1 MAPDYLDLAITT
13 DAVQLYEDGLE
24 AIQAQAPPGWE
35 PSPIESWIL
44 SAVAR
49 MAVEVAVLAGQVPL
63 TIFTYFG
70 QSVLRVP
77 ALDATAAAGTA
88 TFTMTDTA
96 GHTVPAGAQLD
107 LDGVGFVT
115 LTDLT
120 ITAGSS
126 TGSVGIQAIDT
137 GSAAS
142 GLSGTADLVA
152 PALVFVDSIDVPSVT
167 TGGTDGETGQE
178 YADRLADELPTLSPK
193 AILIEDFEHIARRNP
208 AVARAMAIDN
218 YIPAGPGGTPPADTT
233 AEGAV
238 TVAVHD
244 TAGGDPGAPVRAE
257 IASDLEANR
266 VANLAVAVIAPTYTR
281 VDVQFTARSY
291 AEYDPAAVEAAAEQ
305 AVQDFLDPA
314 RWGQHGNDPTEWTDT
329 PVLSRNDLLWVVRD
343 VEGVRRVETLTLAVY
358 GDAQGTADLTLTG
371 PAALPGADSI
381 VDGTVTP

>member
-1 MAPDYLDLAITT
+1 
-13 DAVQLYEDGLE
+13 V
-24 AIQAQAPPGWE
+24 
-35 PSPIESWIL
+35 
-44 SAVAR
+44 
-49 MAVEVAVLAGQVPL
+49 L

-77 ALDATAAAGTA
+77 ALEATTAAGTA
-88 TFTMTDTA
+88 TFTLTDTL

-120 ITAGSS
+120 VPAGST
-126 TGSVGIQAIDT
+126 TGTVGIQAIDP
-137 GSAAS
+137 GSAGS
-142 GLSGTADLVA
+142 GLSGPADLVA
-152 PALVFVDSIDVPSVT
+152 PTLIYVDSVTVPAIT
-167 TGGTDGETGQE
+167 TGGTDGETGEE

-193 AILIEDFEHIARRNP
+193 AILIDDFEHLARRNP
-208 AVARAMAIDN
+208 TVARAMAIDN
-218 YIPAGPGGTPPADTT
+218 YVPAGPGGTPPADTA

-244 TAGGDPGAPVRAE
+244 ASGADPGTTVRSQ
-257 IASDLEANR
+257 IASDLEAGR

-343 VEGVRRVETLTLAVY
+343 VEGVRRVETLTLVVY
-358 GDAQGTADLTLTG
+358 GGTQGTADITLTG
-371 PAALPGADSI
+371 PAALPAPDSV

>member
-1 MAPDYLDLAITT
+1 MPDYLDLAITT
-13 DAVQLYEDGLE
+13 DAVQLYEDGIE
-24 AIQAQAPPGWE
+24 AIQAQAPAGWE
-35 PSPIESWIL
+35 PSPIEQWIV

-70 QSVLRVP
+70 QNVLRIP
-77 ALDATAAAGTA
+77 ALEATPAAGAA
-88 TFTMTDTA
+88 TFTFADTL

-120 ITAGSS
+120 VASGTA
-126 TGSVGIQAIDT
+126 TGTVGIQAIDP
-137 GSAAS
+137 GSAGS

-152 PALVFVDSIDVPSVT
+152 PALVFVSGIAVPSVT
-167 TGGTDGETGQE
+167 TGGTDGETGEE

-218 YIPAGPGGTPPADTT
+218 YVPAGPGGTPPADTN
-233 AEGAV
+233 AAGAV

-244 TAGGDPGAPVRAE
+244 AAGADPGAPVRAQ
-257 IASDLEANR
+257 IASDLEAGR

-305 AVQDFLDPA
+305 AVRDFLNPA
-314 RWGQHGNDPTEWTDT
+314 RWGQHGNDPTEWSDT

-358 GDAQGTADLTLTG
+358 GGTQATADITLTG
-371 PAALPGADSI
+371 PAALPAADSL

>member
-1 MAPDYLDLAITT
+1 MPDYLDLEITT
-13 DAVQLYEDGLE
+13 DAVELYEDGLE
-24 AIQAQAPPGWE
+24 TIQAQAPPGWE
-35 PSPIESWIL
+35 PSPIESWLL

-49 MAVEVAVLAGQVPL
+49 MGVEVAVLAGQVPL

-77 ALDATAAAGTA
+77 ALDATAATGTA
-88 TFTMTDTA
+88 TFTLTDTV
-96 GHTVPAGAQLD
+96 GHTIPAGAEVTIGD
-107 LDGVGFVT
+107 VGFVT
-115 LTDLT
+115 LQDLVVSP
-120 ITAGSS
+120 GSS
-126 TGSVGIQAIDT
+126 TGNVLIQAIEE
-137 GSAAS
+137 GSAGS
-142 GLSGTADLVA
+142 GLSGTAELIS
-152 PALVFVDSIDVPSVT
+152 PTLVFVDAIDIPSVT
-167 TGGTDGETGQE
+167 TGGTDGETGEE

-193 AILIEDFEHIARRNP
+193 AILIEDFEHLARRNP
-208 AVARAMAIDN
+208 AIARAMAIDN
-218 YIPAGPGGTPPADTT
+218 YVPAGPGGTPAAQTN

-244 TAGGDPGAPVRAE
+244 TTGADPGAPVRSQIVA
-257 IASDLEANR
+257 DLEANR

-281 VDVQFTARSY
+281 VDVRFTARSY

-343 VEGVRRVETLTLAVY
+343 VEGVRRVETLTLAIY
-358 GDAQGTADLTLTG
+358 GGTQATTDITLTG
-371 PAALPGADSI
+371 PAALPAADSV